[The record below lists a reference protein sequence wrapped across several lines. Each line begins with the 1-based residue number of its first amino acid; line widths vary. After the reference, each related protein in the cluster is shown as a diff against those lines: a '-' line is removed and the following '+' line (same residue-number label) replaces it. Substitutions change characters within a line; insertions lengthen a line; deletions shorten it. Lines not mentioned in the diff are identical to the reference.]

1 MGDGGGGGDGMVLIM
16 VLQRWHGRGWDVI
29 TPGIASIP
37 NKGIPQRYTGI
48 PASLLARGDEITNN
62 KQPKRNI
69 YKAGIEGDYI
79 NNTQTVILISTNIQ
93 EKKK

>member
-1 MGDGGGGGDGMVLIM
+1 MDGGGTSSHRVLHRYQIKEY
-16 VLQRWHGRGWDVI
+16 LRG
-29 TPGIASIP
+29 T
-37 NKGIPQRYTGI
+37 RGI

-93 EKKK
+93 EKKKIKKVYKKEKE